1 MNKDVEGLEHP
12 ILKSKM
18 KKFRLDVV
26 SNSHLMAE
34 ISCIIRL
41 SEILEVIVNMATPGK
56 GNVLRFQN
64 TLMTEL
70 D

>member
-1 MNKDVEGLEHP
+1 MEGLEHP
-12 ILKSKM
+12 ILKSKV
-18 KKFRLDVV
+18 KKFWLDVV
-26 SNSHLMAE
+26 SKSHLMAE